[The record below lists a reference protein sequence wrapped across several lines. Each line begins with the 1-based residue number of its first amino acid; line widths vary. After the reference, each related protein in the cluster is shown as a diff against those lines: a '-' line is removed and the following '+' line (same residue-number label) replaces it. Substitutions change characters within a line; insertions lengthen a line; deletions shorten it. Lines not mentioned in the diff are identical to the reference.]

1 MAILYGYCR
10 KSTEE
15 QNETSFSV
23 QEEYIRNYAKNIEGI
38 EEVRIIT
45 ETGSGSSLE
54 GRPLFKSLLESLRP
68 NDIVS
73 VYDSSRIARNTEDA
87 LSIIRTIS
95 QRGARLMVAGK
106 FIDPNSPID
115 TMLWSVQSSFD
126 TYQRQIQNQKSRQG
140 IDAKKMSGDWVMR
153 GDLFG
158 YRTYKTRGKTIVEV
172 DEEASKVVKYVY
184 DEYIKGRTTYRISE
198 SLQNTVVPSQSET
211 LFTPG
216 FIRGM
221 LAKPIYMGYYSKDK
235 LEHNKIFSMTKAE
248 LKAKL
253 VKSNLYEPIVSEEDW
268 WKVFDNWRT
277 LKRTHSKQYNYR
289 YSYYEGSTVIHCPEC
304 GVGYMHSYKK
314 DNRRDTVNDVY
325 LFGKH
330 NGKCSLNTYRWM
342 PKDRFELM
350 MRASFFLTMNG
361 GTEVGEFFAE
371 RKDKLNLSLEENR
384 RVLATLE
391 EKLGENKKKS
401 DRIIDAI
408 MDGLVDKETVRDRMN
423 ALKEEKD
430 RLTRQMEDINHNIRG
445 FMTDLEDIMEEES
458 VNAMEEFIHSS
469 STARR
474 TLYRKYIHEGT
485 FDGKEF
491 RIRYRNGKEY
501 IFTMWANKAKRPTTM
516 DFTVSF
522 RGEKQYDG
530 VLNLNEGMISIYYAE
545 KGDKKGVLDHNSEN
559 DSLFVKFS
567 EMGLKKMCD
576 MVTSQLKECR
586 ENSVDD
592 VSVWEGEE

>member
-1 MAILYGYCR
+1 MARLYGYCR

-23 QEEYIRNYAKNIEGI
+23 QEEYIRNYARNIEGI
-38 EEVRIIT
+38 DEIIIIT

-54 GRPLFKSLLESLRP
+54 GRPQFKSLLNTLCP

-73 VYDSSRIARNTEDA
+73 VYDSSRISRNTEDA

-95 QRGARLMVAGK
+95 QKGARLMVAGK

-140 IDAKKMSGDWVMR
+140 IDAKKLSGDWVMR

-158 YRTYKTRGKTIVEV
+158 YKTYRTRGKTIVEV
-172 DEEASKVVKYVY
+172 DEDASKVVKYVY
-184 DEYIKGRTTYRISE
+184 SEYLKGRSTFQISQ
-198 SLQNTVVPSQSET
+198 SLENTVVPTQPET
-211 LFTPG
+211 MFTPC
-216 FIRGM
+216 FIRRM

-235 LEHNKIFSMTKAE
+235 LDNDKIFSITKAE

-253 VKSNLYEPIVSEEDW
+253 VKSNLYQPIVDEETW
-268 WKVFDNWRT
+268 WKVFDNWRS

-289 YSYYEGSTVIHCPEC
+289 YSYYEGSTIIHCPEC
-304 GVGYMHSYKK
+304 NVGYMHSYKK
-314 DNRRDTVNDVY
+314 DNRREAVSDVY
-325 LFGKH
+325 LFGRH

-342 PKDRFELM
+342 AKDSFELM
-350 MRASFFLTMNG
+350 MRTAFFLTMDG
-361 GTEVGEFFAE
+361 GVEVGGFFE
-371 RKDKLNLSLEENR
+371 DRKDKINLSLEENR
-384 RVLATLE
+384 RLLE
-391 EKLGENKKKS
+391 SLEQKLGENKKKS
-401 DRIIDAI
+401 ERIIDAI

-423 ALKEEKD
+423 SLKEEKD
-430 RLTRQMEDINHNIRG
+430 RLSRQIEDINHNIRG
-445 FMTDLEDIMEEES
+445 FESDLEDIMEEES
-458 VNAMEEFIHSS
+458 TNTVEEFIHSS
-469 STARR
+469 STKRR
-474 TLYRKYIHEGT
+474 TLYRKFIHEGT

-501 IFTMWANKAKRPTTM
+501 VFTMWASKKKKPSTM

-530 VLNLNEGMISIYYAE
+530 TINLNEGTISIYYAE
-545 KGDKKGVLDHNSEN
+545 KSIKNTPRGYDSSN
-559 DSLFVKFS
+559 DSLFVKYA
-567 EMGLKKMCD
+567 EKGLEKMCST
-576 MVTSQLKECR
+576 VNEQLRLCR

-592 VSVWEGEE
+592 VLEWTAP